1 MGFFDFLK
9 RGKDPN
15 ALPKTVTA
23 ERGLELV
30 KDGATLV
37 DIRERAEWKSGHARE
52 ALHIP
57 LGKLATSTGRLP
69 KGKPVVVVCASGM
82 RSMTGAAQLRD
93 AGFEATSLR
102 GGMRAWQQAGGSFV

>member
-9 RGKDPN
+9 GNKDPN
-15 ALPKTVTA
+15 ALPKNVDA
-23 ERGLELV
+23 ARGVALV

-37 DIRERAEWKSGHARE
+37 DVRESAEWKAGHARE

-82 RSMTGAAQLRD
+82 RSMSGAAQLRD
-93 AGFEATSLR
+93 AGFEAASLK